1 MMLVT
6 DASLVVDLLIDGGER
21 GAWAAALV
29 ASAGRLH
36 APHVLDLEVA
46 SALRRQAGVGEL
58 SSRRAGVALHD
69 FRALPIE
76 RYPAT
81 ELLDRIWQLR
91 DRMTPYDAA
100 YIALAEV
107 LEFPLATSD
116 LRLSR
121 GAPETVEILTL
132 EDM

>member
-1 MMLVT
+1 MTLVA

-21 GAWAAALV
+21 GSWAAAQV

-46 SALRRQAGVGEL
+46 SALRRRSRAGEL
-58 SSRRAGVALHD
+58 SARRAGVALD
-69 FRALPIE
+69 DLRTLPIE

-81 ELLDRIWQLR
+81 ELLERIWKLR

-121 GAPETVEILTL
+121 GAPETVEILTF